1 MNSGTIWFDGHLD
14 LAWLAVRNRD
24 MTASLNSLL
33 AKDNPSAC
41 GETAWPPAVTLPALE
56 EGGVRYVMGTL
67 FTCPHVDRDSPR
79 GPEHFPPGDH
89 EAAHYCALKQMNW
102 YHKQT
107 ETGGY
112 LNWFP
117 TGEPE
122 SATGDGRIQL
132 ILLMENASPI
142 RSPEE
147 VSWWV
152 NQGLSA
158 VGMTWNT
165 SSQYAGGCCS
175 NNGLSDAGRCLVRAL
190 DLCHIVHDLSHL
202 SQRST
207 EELLGMSPGTIMAS
221 HSNCRALTGT
231 GGVNDTQRH
240 LSDET
245 IREVGRRRGMIGL
258 NLYHRFICYSA
269 DAGRRPAVGD
279 LVDHAERICD
289 ITGNR
294 LTVGLGSDM
303 DGGFPADEMCQGI
316 ANHTDLN
323 RVTDSLSQRGW
334 SDTDIEGFTYQ
345 NWLRFWN
352 RSGPNRNRSNIVL
365 QKNG

>member
-1 MNSGTIWFDGHLD
+1 
-14 LAWLAVRNRD
+14 
-24 MTASLNSLL
+24 
-33 AKDNPSAC
+33 
-41 GETAWPPAVTLPALE
+41 
-56 EGGVRYVMGTL
+56 
-67 FTCPHVDRDSPR
+67 
-79 GPEHFPPGDH
+79 
-89 EAAHYCALKQMNW
+89 
-102 YHKQT
+102 
-107 ETGGY
+107 
-112 LNWFP
+112 
-117 TGEPE
+117 
-122 SATGDGRIQL
+122 
-132 ILLMENASPI
+132 
-142 RSPEE
+142 
-147 VSWWV
+147 
-152 NQGLSA
+152 
-158 VGMTWNT
+158 
-165 SSQYAGGCCS
+165 
-175 NNGLSDAGRCLVRAL
+175 
-190 DLCHIVHDLSHL
+190 
-202 SQRST
+202 
-207 EELLGMSPGTIMAS
+207 MSPGTIMAS